1 MAEEVE
7 VLFGLLRS
15 ALTGEPAEV
24 PAGTDWQRLFQLLQQ
39 NHVAA
44 LASEAFSHLPHEQ
57 KPPRNVLI
65 PWLSEREKAA
75 AWYRH
80 QLDVQQEIEHLM
92 QQHGIKTMALKGTTL
107 AQLYPQPDLRE
118 FSDLDLYFYDR
129 HHEADELAKQHLGVS
144 ISDDAHHHT
153 KYNYRDVT
161 IESHYDLIN
170 SHYPPS
176 NQRFEVQL
184 KELAITHSQL
194 PTFEIL
200 FLLRHMAGHF
210 AASRITLRDLADW
223 HFLATAHR
231 DTADWGTVSSAVE
244 ESGMQGFVAAIN
256 AIAARRLGTDTPLPR
271 SSDHALTD
279 RIENETLYGS
289 LDEHHDENLQRL
301 AWKLK
306 RYRANRWKHRLVY
319 GHDPAWRL
327 LLASITSHAAK
338 PRSIL
343 HKM

>member
-7 VLFGLLRS
+7 VLLGLLRS

-129 HHEADELAKQHLGVS
+129 HHEADELAKQHLGVR

-184 KELAITHSQL
+184 KELATTHSQL

-210 AASRITLRDLADW
+210 AASRITLRDLVDW
-223 HFLATAHR
+223 HLLATAHR
-231 DTADWGTVSSAVE
+231 SAANWDTVASVIE
-244 ESGMQGFVAAIN
+244 ESGMKVFVEVLN
-256 AIAARRLGTDTPLPR
+256 AIVARRLGTLLPLPC
-271 SSDHALTD
+271 STD
-279 RIENETLYGS
+279 ESIIARVEHETLYGS
-289 LDEHHDENLQRL
+289 GDDHHEENLGRL
-301 AWKLK
+301 LWKAK
-306 RYRANRWKHRLVY
+306 RYKANRWKHRLTY
-319 GHDPAWRL
+319 RNDPAWRL
-327 LLASITSHAAK
+327 LTASLSSHAAK